1 MPDRAETKALRY
13 RLRSPAGG
21 RNLYNG
27 TLSSLHAARAVMR
40 RWSMRSMKIKK
51 VVIVPVNILIVI
63 GIILFVVIYAA
74 WERSEAV
81 QAQTD
86 TFANLTLAME
96 QVTANYLE
104 KEQQICNSWANYIF
118 TERLSM
124 DEAVEHLRRLRPLQG
139 VTVHIIYADNG
150 SMAGWS
156 TQARS
161 NGENDYSVSYENLDL
176 FKPAEQ
182 LGEPGDAVNITRAYT
197 NPMNGQQSIAFYNRV
212 TVTENGR
219 ERDALL
225 LRVVP
230 ISILASKWVFP
241 TEEYKDAE
249 ISLIDGQGNYI
260 IKGNSFKNSN
270 FFEFYKSYNKTD
282 YLRQSQLEA
291 ELATRTGTMV
301 MRNSRGEECLIAH
314 SPVNS
319 TEDWAIVSLILME
332 DLGRATVDWVLIL
345 FVAIA
350 LLLLLAFDLITL
362 LSFNRALENAA
373 LAAEDAN
380 MAKSEFLSNMSHEI
394 RTPITGIL
402 GMNEMIQRE
411 SRDRNVLEYSD
422 NIQKAGVSLLGI
434 INDILDFSKIE
445 AGKMELIPV
454 DYDLA
459 GLVSDT
465 VNLMQLR
472 AEFKG
477 LSLQVNVDPRL
488 PKKLRGDEIRIK
500 QVINNLLSN
509 AVKYTEK
516 GSVRIVF
523 KLKARGP
530 DYILLYVAVDDTGIG
545 IKPEDMGKLFAA
557 FERLD
562 VIKTRKIM
570 GTGLGLPITRNILSL
585 MGSELAVESVYGAG
599 SKFSFTLLQPV
610 ADWAEIGAFDPKA
623 ANDGQKRAREHT
635 PFIAPEAHILIVDDT
650 VMNLQVLSGLLKRT
664 KMRVDTVLSGA
675 ACVELFAKEDF
686 DLIFMDYRMPEMDGI
701 ETLNKLK
708 ELYPDKLSGTPV
720 ICLTASAM
728 SGTRD
733 FMIGAGFTDYLSKPV
748 VIAEMENALVKYLPP
763 EKIRQTDTAEE
774 SEEAPAD
781 EGLRQLPPELLAI
794 PLLRPEEGLRFCGDA
809 EGYLGALE
817 IYEKSIESKAD
828 EIEAQLAA
836 EDWPAYTISVHSLK
850 STSRSVGAVKLS
862 ELAKK
867 LEQAGN
873 DRDAATVR
881 RETPALLEMYRSL
894 REPLGRLFGGEEA
907 KPEELPP
914 LPEEEYAE
922 ALASLRDLAAAY
934 DYDSVQMVMD
944 MLSGYRVPEGC
955 QDSYKRLCTAVDR
968 CDWDEIK
975 NAVEETE
982 S

>member
-1 MPDRAETKALRY
+1 
-13 RLRSPAGG
+13 
-21 RNLYNG
+21 
-27 TLSSLHAARAVMR
+27 
-40 RWSMRSMKIKK
+40 MKIKK
-51 VVIVPVNILIVI
+51 YVIVPVNILIVI

-74 WERSEAV
+74 WERNETV
-81 QAQTD
+81 QVQTN

-104 KEQQICNSWANYIF
+104 KEQQICNSWANFIF

-124 DEAVEHLRRLRPLQG
+124 DEAVEHLGRLRPLEG
-139 VTVHIIYADNG
+139 VTVHIIYADDG

-156 TQARS
+156 TQARID
-161 NGENDYSVSYENLDL
+161 GEKDYSVSYAKLDL
-176 FKPAEQ
+176 FKPLEH

-230 ISILASKWVFP
+230 ISILAAKWVFP

-260 IKGNSFKNSN
+260 VKGNSFKNSN
-270 FFEFYKSYNKTD
+270 FYEFYKSYNKTD

-291 ELATRTGTMV
+291 EFATRTGTMF
-301 MRNSRGEECLIAH
+301 MRNSKGQECLIAH

-319 TEDWAIVSLILME
+319 TEDWAIVSLILVE
-332 DLGRATVDWVLIL
+332 DFGRAAIDWVLIL

-350 LLLLLAFDLITL
+350 LLLLLAFDMITL

-411 SRDRNVLEYSD
+411 SRDENVLEYSD

-445 AGKMELIPV
+445 AGKMELVPV
-454 DYDLA
+454 DYDLS
-459 GLVSDT
+459 GLISDT
-465 VNLMQLR
+465 VNLMRLR

-477 LSLQVNVDPRL
+477 LSLQVDVDPRL
-488 PKKLRGDEIRIK
+488 PKKLHGDEIRIK

-516 GSVRIVF
+516 GGVRILF
-523 KLKARGP
+523 RQKERGP
-530 DYILLYVAVDDTGIG
+530 DYILLYVTVDDTGIG

-585 MGSELAVESVYGAG
+585 MGSELEVESVYGVG
-599 SKFSFTLLQPV
+599 SKFSFTLRQTV
-610 ADWAEIGAFDPKA
+610 ADWAEIGAFDPRA
-623 ANDGQKRAREHT
+623 ASGGQKRAREHT
-635 PFIAPEAHILIVDDT
+635 PFTAPDARVLIVDDT

-664 KMRVDTVLSGA
+664 KMRIDTVLSGA
-675 ACVELFAKEDF
+675 ECVELLAKEDF

-701 ETLNKLK
+701 ETLSRLR
-708 ELYPDKLSGTPV
+708 ELYPEKLARTPV
-720 ICLTASAM
+720 ICLTASAT
-728 SGTRD
+728 SGTRE
-733 FMIGAGFTDYLSKPV
+733 FMLGAGFTDYLSKPV
-748 VIAEMENALVKYLPP
+748 IIAEMEHALVKYLPP
-763 EKIRQTDTAEE
+763 EKVRQTGGTEE
-774 SEEAPAD
+774 SGEASAC
-781 EGLRQLPPELLAI
+781 EGLQQLPPELRAI
-794 PLLRPEEGLRFCGDA
+794 PLLRAEEGLRFCGDA
-809 EGYLGALE
+809 EGYIRALE
-817 IYEKSIESKAD
+817 IYEKSIEAKAS

-836 EDWPAYTISVHSLK
+836 EDWTAYTISVHSLK
-850 STSRSVGAVKLS
+850 STSRSVGADNIS

-873 DRDAATVR
+873 DRDVETIR
-881 RETPALLEMYRSL
+881 RETPTLLEMYRSL
-894 REPLGRLFGGEEA
+894 GEQLGRLFGKEDAESA
-907 KPEELPP
+907 ELPP

-934 DYDSVQMVMD
+934 DYGSVQIVMD
-944 MLSGYRVPEGC
+944 MLSGYRIPKDC
-955 QDSYKRLCTAVDR
+955 QNSYERLCSAVDR
-968 CDWDEIK
+968 CDWDEINK
-975 NAVEETE
+975 ALEETE

>member
-1 MPDRAETKALRY
+1 
-13 RLRSPAGG
+13 
-21 RNLYNG
+21 
-27 TLSSLHAARAVMR
+27 
-40 RWSMRSMKIKK
+40 MKLKK
-51 VVIVPVNILIVI
+51 YVIVPVNILIVI
-63 GIILFVVIYAA
+63 GIILFVVVYAA
-74 WERSEAV
+74 WERRDTV
-81 QAQTD
+81 QVQTD

-104 KEQQICNSWANYIF
+104 KEQQICNSWANFIF

-124 DEAVEHLRRLRPLQG
+124 DEAVERLGRLRPLEG
-139 VTVHIIYADNG
+139 VTVHIIYADDG

-161 NGENDYSVSYENLDL
+161 DGETDYSVSYAKLDL
-176 FKPAEQ
+176 FKPVEQ
-182 LGEPGDAVNITRAYT
+182 LGQPGDAVNITRAYT

-212 TVTENGR
+212 TVTENGI

-230 ISILASKWVFP
+230 ISILAAKWVFP

-291 ELATRTGTMV
+291 EFAARTGTMV
-301 MRNSRGEECLIAH
+301 MYNSRGEECLIVH

-332 DLGRATVDWVLIL
+332 DLGQAAIDWVLIL

-362 LSFNRALENAA
+362 ISFNRALENAA

-411 SRDRNVLEYSD
+411 SRDENVLEYSD

-445 AGKMELIPV
+445 AGKMELVPV
-454 DYDLA
+454 DYDLP
-459 GLVSDT
+459 GLISDT
-465 VNLMQLR
+465 VNLMRLR
-472 AEFKG
+472 AESKG
-477 LSLQVNVDPRL
+477 LPLQVDVDPRL
-488 PKKLRGDEIRIK
+488 PKKLHGDEIRIK

-516 GSVRIVF
+516 GGVRIIF

-562 VIKTRKIM
+562 VIKTRKIL

-585 MGSELAVESVYGAG
+585 MGSELEVESVYGIG
-599 SKFSFTLLQPV
+599 SKFSFTLRLPV
-610 ADWAEIGAFDPKA
+610 ADWAEIGAFDPRA
-623 ANDGQKRAREHT
+623 ANSGQKRAREHT

-664 KMRVDTVLSGA
+664 KMRIDTVLSGA
-675 ACVELFAKEDF
+675 ACVELFAKEDY

-701 ETLNKLK
+701 ETLSKLK
-708 ELYPDKLSGTPV
+708 ELYPEKLAGTPV
-720 ICLTASAM
+720 ICLTASAT
-728 SGTRD
+728 SGTRE

-748 VIAEMENALVKYLPP
+748 IIAEMETALEKYLPP
-763 EKIRQTDTAEE
+763 EKIRQADGTEE
-774 SEEAPAD
+774 GAEAPAG

-809 EGYLGALE
+809 EGYIGALQ
-817 IYEKSIESKAD
+817 IYEKSIESKAS

-836 EDWPAYTISVHSLK
+836 EDWAAYTISVHSLK
-850 STSRSVGAVKLS
+850 STSRSVGADKIS
-862 ELAKK
+862 KLAKK
-867 LEQAGN
+867 LEQAGSN
-873 DRDAATVR
+873 RDVETIR

-894 REPLGRLFGGEEA
+894 GEPLGRLFGKGDAEPA
-907 KPEELPP
+907 DCPP
-914 LPEEEYAE
+914 LPEEEYTQ

-944 MLSGYRVPEGC
+944 MLSEYRVPEGC
-955 QDSYKRLCTAVDR
+955 QDSYERIRSAVDR
-968 CDWDEIK
+968 LDWDEINK
-975 NAVEETE
+975 ALEETQ